1 MGMMSKPRAVEKFRN
16 FFKSV
21 KKNGDKIGISP
32 RVLDFCYINVC
43 NFKCEHCFTRAPQN
57 PQSLKDVMPLEKVK
71 DVMDQADELGIYELD
86 LQGGELLLFPD
97 KLFELAKAVGSERF
111 YLYLTT
117 NGYFLDEKMAY
128 RLAEAGFDRISVSI
142 DSIESEL
149 HDSFRGFKGAH
160 EHALAALEYVRKA
173 GMDPFLNC
181 TVGHFNAKSAKL
193 EELLNYSYQHGY
205 TTILNIAA
213 PTGSWEGNSDV
224 VVDAED
230 LQNVQRL
237 REKYP
242 NITRD
247 IWDPFDKERKNI
259 LGCNCVNLIYMTP
272 AGDILPC
279 PFVHIKLGNVYEQ
292 SLKDIL
298 DYGFS
303 VKYFGKYQKLCL
315 AAEDRDFINNYLN
328 QPKSIY
334 KPLDAKTLFK
344 DSDYIKE
351 VS

>member
-1 MGMMSKPRAVEKFRN
+1 MSMMSKPRAMKKFKK
-16 FFKSV
+16 FFNDV
-21 KKNGDKIGISP
+21 KKNNWQIGTSP
-32 RVLDFCYINVC
+32 RVLDFCYMNIC
-43 NFKCEHCFTRAPQN
+43 NFKCEHCFTMAPKH
-57 PQSLKDVMPLEKVK
+57 LHTEDDTMPLEKVRE
-71 DVMDQADELGIYELD
+71 VMNQADELGIYELD

-97 KLFELAKAVGSERF
+97 KLFELVEAVEAERF

-128 RLAEAGFDRISVSI
+128 RLAKAGFDRVSVSI
-142 DSIESEL
+142 DSIEPEV
-149 HDSFRGFKGAH
+149 HDKFRGFKGAH
-160 EHALAALEYVRKA
+160 EHALKALEYVSKA
-173 GMDPFLNC
+173 GIEPFLNC
-181 TVGHFNAKSAKL
+181 TVGHFNARSEEL
-193 EELLNYSYQHGY
+193 EKLLNYSYERGY

-230 LQNVQRL
+230 LKNIQRL

-247 IWDPFDKERKNI
+247 IWNPFDKERKSI

-272 AGDILPC
+272 KGDILPC

-298 DYGFS
+298 EYGFS
-303 VKYFGKYQKLCL
+303 IKYFGQYQKFCL
-315 AAEDRDFINNYLN
+315 AAEDKDFINNYLN
-328 QPKSIY
+328 HPKSIY
-334 KPLDAKTLFK
+334 EPLDAKKLFDK
-344 DSDYIKE
+344 SDYI
-351 VS
+351 